1 MGRVLAIL
9 IAAIL
14 LFAGAVW
21 YSQRRPPPPQSYSGL
36 EFAAVSAADAAR
48 TPAPAKGAAI
58 LAVDPDSPADKAG
71 ITAGE
76 VVVAIDGI
84 AINSARQAADAMRRY
99 RAGQRAA
106 MTLYDIAAGNVMPV
120 RAVVTL
126 AAMPDPKLTGAWSV
140 RPPRT
145 LAKEALT
152 MPPILA
158 NAAWA
163 RRRLSRGAFIRP
175 QPLYGLGAGRCNA
188 LAPERW
194 RVAGAAPDGSLFH
207 VMAPSS
213 FQHAVFLDAPLAGGP
228 AAFVTAKLQELFA
241 SPARLSPPRSQPFGF
256 VLRNFGNA
264 RGGAGF
270 AEYRVRNGHIQL
282 WIAAVAAGEAGW
294 ALPITGA
301 VAFSM
306 NCGPAMT
313 PRDPALAATA
323 VSAQCL
329 GGKCQDSDFAAAYLK
344 TLRLGY
350 VHDPKGR
357 NYLVDPRRDLWASG
371 AQGPGYYHQVSGE
384 NEKLEPG
391 RTN

>member
-1 MGRVLAIL
+1 MGRVLAVL
-9 IAAIL
+9 IVASL

-36 EFAAVSAADAAR
+36 EFTAVSAADSAR
-48 TPAPAKGAAI
+48 TPAPANGAAI
-58 LAVDPDSPADKAG
+58 LAVDPGSPADKAG

-84 AINSARQAADAMRRY
+84 AINSARQASDTVRGY
-99 RAGQRAA
+99 RAGQRVA
-106 MTLYDIAAGNVMPV
+106 MTLYDIEAGNVTPV
-120 RAVVTL
+120 RAVITF

-145 LAKEALT
+145 LAKETFAL
-152 MPPILA
+152 PPILA

-163 RRRLSRGAFIRP
+163 RRLSRGAFIRP
-175 QPLYGLGAGRCNA
+175 QALYGLGAGRCNA

-207 VMAPSS
+207 VMAPAG
-213 FQHAVFLDAPLAGGP
+213 FQHAVLLEAPLTGEP

-256 VLRNFGNA
+256 VLQDFGNA

-270 AEYRVRNGHIQL
+270 AEYRVRGGRIQL
-282 WIAAVAAGEAGW
+282 WIVAVAAAEASW

-306 NCGPAMT
+306 NCGPAVT
-313 PRDPALAATA
+313 PRDPALAVTA

-329 GGKCQDSDFAAAYLK
+329 GGKCQDSDFAAVYLK
-344 TLRLGY
+344 TLKLGY
-350 VHDPKGR
+350 VHDPKGH
-357 NYLVDPRRDLWASG
+357 NYLVNPRRDLWANG